1 MLGTAY
7 QRAVEV
13 SKQGRIHVCDV
24 YYDDLEVNRTPS
36 FGYLLLHVSNWDR
49 YLTLSSD
56 GRSSPPW
63 SIQDHPLEESH
74 VSCPGEEKGTVSR
87 TVEQPSL
94 PCSPSAST
102 LPEDWRPG
110 VVEETGPDVDSHTP
124 SQAQSS
130 IVPVRSCSSIRPC
143 GRPFNQE
150 F

>member
-63 SIQDHPLEESH
+63 SI
-74 VSCPGEEKGTVSR
+74 
-87 TVEQPSL
+87 
-94 PCSPSAST
+94 
-102 LPEDWRPG
+102 
-110 VVEETGPDVDSHTP
+110 
-124 SQAQSS
+124 
-130 IVPVRSCSSIRPC
+130 
-143 GRPFNQE
+143 
-150 F
+150 